1 MDVFMDFILVDGN
14 VLSFAN
20 VVSFM
25 AFTVV
30 MGSIVMICQALMRPT
45 VYR

>member
-1 MDVFMDFILVDGN
+1 MESFMNFILVDGN

-30 MGSIVMICQALMRPT
+30 VGSIVMICQSLMRPT
-45 VYR
+45 VHH

>member
-1 MDVFMDFILVDGN
+1 MLPIVEFILIDGN
-14 VLSFAN
+14 ALTFAN

-30 MGSIVMICQALMRPT
+30 MGSLAMVCQALMRPT
-45 VYR
+45 ISH

>member
-1 MDVFMDFILVDGN
+1 METFMDFIMVDGN

-30 MGSIVMICQALMRPT
+30 MGSIVMICQSFMRPT
-45 VYR
+45 VQR